1 MPWFCKKYV
10 VTVFRCCFRCIWEK
24 KLRNVSLWDLS
35 FTCCTYSVYWNACI
49 PRILPALK
57 NSWLHLK
64 EHGNVFGEFSGYKL
78 RRTQNPVRHLEW
90 MPLWK
95 KFHLRCFTEFQKIES
110 FKYFTTINWLLYLYI
125 CLYINIPITKECGVD
140 MVQMSAAF
148 CLHAFL
154 FSTAVPISFSGSLKT
169 YEYNKHCFNLL
180 QSSSDMNC
188 TKIVQN
194 HFWINSVS
202 IISKE
207 ISESRFSH
215 LFGFKV
221 VWEEKS
227 LC

>member
-1 MPWFCKKYV
+1 MPWFCQKYTV
-10 VTVFRCCFRCIWEK
+10 AVFRCCFRCIWEK
-24 KLRNVSLWDLS
+24 KLRNDSLWDLS

-140 MVQMSAAF
+140 MVQISAA
-148 CLHAFL
+148 
-154 FSTAVPISFSGSLKT
+154 
-169 YEYNKHCFNLL
+169 
-180 QSSSDMNC
+180 NC
-188 TKIVQN
+188 AKIVQN

-202 IISKE
+202 IISKK